1 MKGKNIVLFIN
12 GTGNALGPNAD
23 PKNTNV
29 QKLHESAEADTDAQ
43 ICKILPGI
51 GTKGIDTILGTL
63 PRPISNGI
71 DRTFGIGIS
80 AQIRKAYEFL
90 AVNYQPGDRIF
101 LFGFSRG
108 ALAARS
114 LAGFVSNVGLL
125 LKEYSH
131 PGQGHVFEA
140 YRLYEKGLNAQQS
153 SLGDYLQD
161 LTKERRASTERE
173 NILPVHFIGVW
184 DTVAALGM
192 SDWFCDAASAPY
204 TRHHEVEVPEF
215 ITHVRHAL
223 ALHELRRV
231 FKPLCFPRCNP
242 KKTGQTL
249 AQVWFAGAHADVGG
263 GYPEPG
269 WSNIALRWMT
279 EEARAAG
286 LRLKPERA
294 QPPPRSLTESLHHQ
308 LRGAFALATPTAR
321 SHLLAIRKIDD
332 ELLKTFFVHE
342 SVCERLATTS
352 IAYRYRRARIGET
365 MSQIDELSV
374 KLQLDLSVRL
384 GNSPLDGVHTVKCSD
399 APMPT
404 PSSEGYWWDE
414 VTAGQLRTATTDV
427 RDFLSP
433 HYPEKAPTEEDQ
445 ERLYRSLRIVLLF
458 ATPKFAAD
466 ISLSLRISQE
476 KYKEF
481 DTSIENAEL
490 ASRFKDVDCPKFY
503 IFAFAWSRAW
513 DTPPETVK
521 ARWDPMN
528 MWIREESAWTRAV
541 EGKIINRYGVGPV
554 TLFPRFVPKPAGT

>member
-1 MKGKNIVLFIN
+1 MSKNIVLFIN

-23 PKNTNV
+23 PENTNV
-29 QKLHESAEADTDAQ
+29 QKLHESAEDGTDAQ

-51 GTKGIDTILGTL
+51 GTAAFDTFLGTL
-63 PRPISNGI
+63 PRPISNRI
-71 DRTFGIGIS
+71 DQALGIGIS
-80 AQIRKAYEFL
+80 AQIRKMYAFL

-108 ALAARS
+108 ALATRS
-114 LAGFVSNVGLL
+114 LAGFVSSVGLL
-125 LKEYSH
+125 LKEYSR
-131 PGQGHVFEA
+131 PGQGHVYEA
-140 YRLYEKGLNAQQS
+140 YRLYEKGLDAQQS
-153 SLGDYLQD
+153 SLGDYLRD
-161 LTKERRASTERE
+161 LTTERRASTERE

-204 TRHHEVEVPEF
+204 TRYHEIEVPEF
-215 ITHVRHAL
+215 ITHVRQAL

-242 KKTGQTL
+242 KKPGQTL

-279 EEARAAG
+279 EEAEAAG

-294 QPPPRSLTESLHHQ
+294 QPPPRSLTEPLHHQ
-308 LRGAFALATPTAR
+308 FRRVFALATPTVR
-321 SHLLAIRKIDD
+321 SHLLGIRKIDD

-374 KLQLDLSVRL
+374 KLQVDLSVRL
-384 GNSPLDGVHTVKCSD
+384 GNWPLDGVHTVKCSD

-404 PSSEGYWWDE
+404 PSSEGHWWDE

-427 RDFLSP
+427 TDFLSP
-433 HYPEKAPTEEDQ
+433 HHPEKTPIEEDQ

-466 ISLSLRISQE
+466 TFIALRTSQE
-476 KYKEF
+476 KYKGF

-490 ASRFKDVDCPKFY
+490 ASQFKDVDCPKFY
-503 IFAFAWSRAW
+503 VFAFAWSRAW
-513 DTPPETVK
+513 DTSPETVK
-521 ARWDPMN
+521 ARWTPLN

-554 TLFPRFVPKPAGT
+554 TLLPRLVVPKPART